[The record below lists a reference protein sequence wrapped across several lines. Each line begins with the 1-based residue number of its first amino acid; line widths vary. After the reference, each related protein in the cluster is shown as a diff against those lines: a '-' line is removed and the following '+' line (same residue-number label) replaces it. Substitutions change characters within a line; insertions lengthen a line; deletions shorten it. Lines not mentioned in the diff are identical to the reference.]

1 MSEPDEAKNNG
12 GWKAIFKGQGE
23 KKGGTQTFSLPKFS
37 ISSDKKTEIPT
48 VTELPSQELKPELP
62 QLGSETTERVFPVRS
77 MVSYDSNPSS
87 ALQKPSLDKLESPIS
102 PFSEALRRSSL
113 ANGNAPK
120 QTNGDT
126 NGEQRVTRPEYLSQ
140 MHEQSQRL
148 AGISP
153 SSRVPTLSRPASIN
167 DRLLSSNG
175 NSNSHQSTGP
185 YERLHNSISEGA
197 KILKPIR
204 MSKGL
209 RFSHEDEDDII
220 IQSFG
225 ALIVVTQS
233 DDDFPVEAT
242 SSNTEEIFGITPD
255 NLFELKSISDIFSE
269 TQSRIFRAH
278 ANYVLSDEYEV
289 EEVGPEVFCLL
300 TLDGSTQRLWCTMH
314 TSKAYKNYIICEL
327 EPEIGGSRQLMD
339 SVDSEGLRHRRPRP
353 LSQFSEDEAPQRKS
367 LFNTYD
373 NPPQEADS
381 MDSELLN
388 ILPRILK
395 RISSAQSLDVLIQ
408 NTISTLQDMTKFHRI
423 TVYHFDGDR
432 NGIVVADTLEPP
444 RNLESFQWI
453 HFQESTFPEDL
464 KRQYLRDRVAFSYRK
479 GDDVSELVYRV
490 STNKTAL
497 DLSHCYLT
505 ATPDDPASNSTKTSA
520 CACLS
525 ISIEVFGKL
534 WGLIS
539 CQSYDEKLRLHPLL
553 QRASWLIGEAVS
565 SNIER
570 LSYTLPFQVKD
581 QNSPA
586 GESTSEEIVCPSGDL
601 LGLFGS
607 DYAAASILGKVKV
620 LGKPAD
626 SQELLAL
633 LEYLR
638 AKEIETVLWSTDLAS
653 DFEDLDYSPG
663 FQHLASLLYIP
674 LSANGHDFIVFFR
687 SQPKVNQDNDALG
700 LGSRPSE
707 WSAAEFGKASMLT
720 LLYRTFTNIWQE
732 REVTMQNNQLMR
744 LLLANTAHEF
754 RTPLNAIINYLEI
767 ALDSSLNQETRE
779 NLSRSHSASK
789 SLVYII
795 NDLLDLTNA
804 ENGQRLIKDEVFNLS
819 ETLCEATN
827 IFWEEAKQK
836 NVNLQVV
843 QHSELP
849 PVLGDQRRVRQ
860 VITNLIS
867 NAVQHT
873 SSGAVTIESCI
884 IPEPCEPG
892 YISVEVA
899 IHDTGA
905 GMSQETVETLFCEL
919 EQVSNE
925 EYIQKPN
932 LSGGTCDTRA
942 MESSSVLGLGLA
954 LVARI
959 VRNMDGQLSLKSEK
973 GTGSCFKLRLKFPL
987 PSEEGAKTNVAGG
1000 GSCGHQA
1007 CHQKNDTNQ
1016 APTESIAEGKS
1027 GIPCRC
1033 GDDSFPG
1040 PGPGQKD
1047 SNCLDV
1053 EINLTNGESRS
1064 ITLAAPHS
1072 ASDKRTKAIE
1082 GLCTAP
1088 EQEKEEKTRV
1098 LLKEPKAPTEEPET
1112 TTADMNANS
1121 KLHVLVAEDD
1131 PVNST
1136 ILKKRLE
1143 KFGYQIRLTGNGKE
1157 CAAVYRENP
1166 SSYDAILMD
1175 LQMPIVDGLSAAKM
1189 IREYEVQA
1197 YLGHDYVPIFA
1208 VSASLLEKDRQTY
1221 IDSGFD
1227 GWIMKPIDFQR
1238 IYELLGGVKSTE
1250 IRRSCFYRPGMW
1262 EQGGWF
1268 AGNN

>member
-1 MSEPDEAKNNG
+1 MMGSFKLTADHPTECTPTRTDIGRRGQPEMSESDEAKNNG

-23 KKGGTQTFSLPKFS
+23 KESAQKFYFPKLS
-37 ISSDKKTEIPT
+37 ISSDKKTETPT
-48 VTELPSQELKPELP
+48 VTELPLQELKLELP
-62 QLGSETTERVFPVRS
+62 QLGSETTERIFPVRS
-77 MVSYDSNPSS
+77 MVSYDSNHSS
-87 ALQKPSLDKLESPIS
+87 TLHTPSLDRLECAIS
-102 PFSEALRRSSL
+102 PFSEAFRRSSL
-113 ANGNAPK
+113 ANDSVPK

-126 NGEQRVTRPEYLSQ
+126 NEEKRITRPDYLTQ
-140 MHEQSQRL
+140 MHEQSERL
-148 AGISP
+148 AGMSP
-153 SSRVPTLSRPASIN
+153 FSRVPTLSRPASKN
-167 DRLLSSNG
+167 DILLSSNK
-175 NSNSHQSTGP
+175 NSNQSAGP

-209 RFSHEDEDDII
+209 QFSHEDEEDII

-225 ALIVVTQS
+225 ALLVVTQS
-233 DDDFPVEAT
+233 ENDDFPVEVT

-255 NLFELKSISDIFSE
+255 DLFELKSICDIFSDA
-269 TQSRIFRAH
+269 QWRIFRAH
-278 ANYVLSDEYEV
+278 AEYVLSDEYEV
-289 EEVGPEVFCLL
+289 EEVGPEVFCLP

-327 EPEIGGSRQLMD
+327 EPEIGGSQQLMD
-339 SVDSEGLRHRRPRP
+339 SIDSEGLRHRKPRP
-353 LSQFSEDEAPQRKS
+353 LSQFYEDEVPQRKS
-367 LFNTYD
+367 FSNTYN

-408 NTISTLQDMTKFHRI
+408 NAISTLQDMTKFHRI

-432 NGIVVADTLEPP
+432 NGIVVADALKPS
-444 RNLESFQWI
+444 RNLESFQGM
-453 HFQESTFPEDL
+453 HLQESTFPEDL
-464 KRQYLRDRVAFSYRK
+464 KRQYLRNSVAFSYRK

-490 STNKTAL
+490 STNKMAL

-505 ATPDDPASNSTKTSA
+505 ATPDDPAGNSTKTSA
-520 CACLS
+520 YACMS

-539 CQSYDEKLRLHPLL
+539 CQSYDEKMRLHPLL
-553 QRASWLIGEAVS
+553 QRVSWFIGEAVS

-570 LSYTLPFQVKD
+570 ISYTLPFQLKD
-581 QNSPA
+581 QNSPT
-586 GESTSEEIVCPSGDL
+586 GESNSEEIVCPSGDL

-607 DYAAASILGKVKV
+607 DYAAASILGKVKI

-626 SQELLAL
+626 SQEVLAL

-674 LSANGHDFIVFFR
+674 LSANGHDFIVFFK
-687 SQPKVNQDNDALG
+687 SQPRVNQNNGALDI
-700 LGSRPSE
+700 GSRPSE
-707 WSAAEFGKASMLT
+707 WSASEFGKASMLT
-720 LLYRTFTNIWQE
+720 LLYRTFTETWQE

-767 ALDSSLNQETRE
+767 ALDSFLNQETRE

-804 ENGQRLIKDEVFNLS
+804 ENGQKLMKDEVFNLS

-843 QHSELP
+843 QHLELP

-905 GMSQETVETLFCEL
+905 GMSQETVESLFCEL
-919 EQVSNE
+919 EQVSNKE
-925 EYIQKPN
+925 NIQKPN
-932 LSGGTCDTRA
+932 STKGTCGTGGMD
-942 MESSSVLGLGLA
+942 SSSVLGLGLA

-959 VRNMDGQLSLKSEK
+959 VRNMDGQLSLKSEE

-987 PSEEGAKTNVAGG
+987 PSEEGANTKLAGG

-1007 CHQKNDTNQ
+1007 CHHKKDTNQ
-1016 APTESIAEGKS
+1016 ALTETTTEGKN

-1053 EINLTNGESRS
+1053 EINLTNGGSRS

-1072 ASDKRTKAIE
+1072 ASDKRTKPIDVSDNRQSIE
-1082 GLCTAP
+1082 S
-1088 EQEKEEKTRV
+1088 TRSSSQLNETDGFSRV
-1098 LLKEPKAPTEEPET
+1098 FSPLL
-1112 TTADMNANS
+1112 S
-1121 KLHVLVAEDD
+1121 KKK
-1131 PVNST
+1131 
-1136 ILKKRLE
+1136 KKRLVLCSRSP
-1143 KFGYQIRLTGNGKE
+1143 KHQLKSPRL
-1157 CAAVYRENP
+1157 R
-1166 SSYDAILMD
+1166 
-1175 LQMPIVDGLSAAKM
+1175 
-1189 IREYEVQA
+1189 
-1197 YLGHDYVPIFA
+1197 
-1208 VSASLLEKDRQTY
+1208 
-1221 IDSGFD
+1221 
-1227 GWIMKPIDFQR
+1227 QR
-1238 IYELLGGVKSTE
+1238 I
-1250 IRRSCFYRPGMW
+1250 
-1262 EQGGWF
+1262 
-1268 AGNN
+1268 

>member
-1 MSEPDEAKNNG
+1 M
-12 GWKAIFKGQGE
+12 
-23 KKGGTQTFSLPKFS
+23 
-37 ISSDKKTEIPT
+37 
-48 VTELPSQELKPELP
+48 
-62 QLGSETTERVFPVRS
+62 
-77 MVSYDSNPSS
+77 
-87 ALQKPSLDKLESPIS
+87 
-102 PFSEALRRSSL
+102 
-113 ANGNAPK
+113 
-120 QTNGDT
+120 
-126 NGEQRVTRPEYLSQ
+126 
-140 MHEQSQRL
+140 
-148 AGISP
+148 
-153 SSRVPTLSRPASIN
+153 
-167 DRLLSSNG
+167 
-175 NSNSHQSTGP
+175 
-185 YERLHNSISEGA
+185 
-197 KILKPIR
+197 
-204 MSKGL
+204 
-209 RFSHEDEDDII
+209 
-220 IQSFG
+220 
-225 ALIVVTQS
+225 
-233 DDDFPVEAT
+233 
-242 SSNTEEIFGITPD
+242 
-255 NLFELKSISDIFSE
+255 
-269 TQSRIFRAH
+269 
-278 ANYVLSDEYEV
+278 
-289 EEVGPEVFCLL
+289 
-300 TLDGSTQRLWCTMH
+300 
-314 TSKAYKNYIICEL
+314 
-327 EPEIGGSRQLMD
+327 
-339 SVDSEGLRHRRPRP
+339 
-353 LSQFSEDEAPQRKS
+353 
-367 LFNTYD
+367 
-373 NPPQEADS
+373 
-381 MDSELLN
+381 
-388 ILPRILK
+388 
-395 RISSAQSLDVLIQ
+395 
-408 NTISTLQDMTKFHRI
+408 
-423 TVYHFDGDR
+423 
-432 NGIVVADTLEPP
+432 
-444 RNLESFQWI
+444 
-453 HFQESTFPEDL
+453 
-464 KRQYLRDRVAFSYRK
+464 
-479 GDDVSELVYRV
+479 
-490 STNKTAL
+490 AL

-505 ATPDDPASNSTKTSA
+505 ATPDDPASNSTKTPA

-553 QRASWLIGEAVS
+553 QRASWFIGEAVS

-570 LSYTLPFQVKD
+570 LSYTLPFQVKN

-626 SQELLAL
+626 SQEVLAL

-653 DFEDLDYSPG
+653 DFEDLEYSPG

-687 SQPKVNQDNDALG
+687 SQPRVNQDNDALD

-919 EQVSNE
+919 EQVSNK

-932 LSGGTCDTRA
+932 LSGGTCDTGA

-987 PSEEGAKTNVAGG
+987 PSEEGAKANVAGG

-1007 CHQKNDTNQ
+1007 CHQKNDTSQ

-1082 GLCTAP
+1082 
-1088 EQEKEEKTRV
+1088 
-1098 LLKEPKAPTEEPET
+1098 
-1112 TTADMNANS
+1112 
-1121 KLHVLVAEDD
+1121 
-1131 PVNST
+1131 
-1136 ILKKRLE
+1136 
-1143 KFGYQIRLTGNGKE
+1143 
-1157 CAAVYRENP
+1157 
-1166 SSYDAILMD
+1166 
-1175 LQMPIVDGLSAAKM
+1175 
-1189 IREYEVQA
+1189 
-1197 YLGHDYVPIFA
+1197 
-1208 VSASLLEKDRQTY
+1208 VSDNRQS
-1221 IDSGFD
+1221 I
-1227 GWIMKPIDFQR
+1227 
-1238 IYELLGGVKSTE
+1238 
-1250 IRRSCFYRPGMW
+1250 
-1262 EQGGWF
+1262 
-1268 AGNN
+1268 N